1 MKKNSITTWILIA
14 VPAFLLTVFYG
25 CSESQKPQ
33 TEHIAPINTSSTLV
47 NYHPVLDRKMRGGDS
62 MLVDFDALVQEEL
75 IVEADLPQLGSWVLQ
90 HGGMENP
97 DSTLLNTTYRQLL
110 NAVLVRDMSGGEK
123 PCTGCTDSILIATY
137 GYSTVIYLGKGR
149 TSLQK
154 MLAAAIQDV
163 NDVAP
168 QYKESPFNQNVEL
181 ATWQEKIENL
191 PLQIKGLDL
200 VLFGN
205 AVIFINRSGK
215 EVSDY
220 TFGQV
225 LTVVDRVKEMDGYED
240 VRRLFERTL
249 PQRTQQ

>member
-1 MKKNSITTWILIA
+1 
-14 VPAFLLTVFYG
+14 
-25 CSESQKPQ
+25 
-33 TEHIAPINTSSTLV
+33 
-47 NYHPVLDRKMRGGDS
+47 

-110 NAVLVRDMSGGEK
+110 NTVLVRDMSGGEK
-123 PCTGCTDSILIATY
+123 PCAGCTDSILIATY

-168 QYKESPFNQNVEL
+168 QYKESPFNQTVEL
-181 ATWQEKIENL
+181 TTWQEKIENL
-191 PLQIKGLDL
+191 PQQIKGLDL